1 MQALHHQNWTLSDQM
16 IRILNNETV
25 QSFFCEQKTSSNLW
39 ILLFKKQIHNGI
51 NSHTMLVS
59 TSQTIWTYKNQQN
72 KNWTRM
78 QSVYF
83 YFLFF
88 LRLWTYSSQTFVI
101 TIKKHSHLKVHSLM
115 WSCKS
120 QFVIIVYIWTTTTTK
135 KCDLIQWKLCWCA
148 IFHLFFLVFIFKRIF
163 LSIKGKWNRFLY

>member
-120 QFVIIVYIWTTTTTK
+120 QFVIIVYIWTTTTK
-135 KCDLIQWKLCWCA
+135 NSVIWFSGSFVDAQ
-148 IFHLFFLVFIFKRIF
+148 FFIFFFWYLF
-163 LSIKGKWNRFLY
+163 LKGFSYQ